1 MTIKFSPK
9 LNNTLDLEV
18 SPFSDTFVRDRG

>member
-9 LNNTLDLEV
+9 LSNTLDLEV
-18 SPFSDTFVRDRG
+18 SLFSDTFVRDRG